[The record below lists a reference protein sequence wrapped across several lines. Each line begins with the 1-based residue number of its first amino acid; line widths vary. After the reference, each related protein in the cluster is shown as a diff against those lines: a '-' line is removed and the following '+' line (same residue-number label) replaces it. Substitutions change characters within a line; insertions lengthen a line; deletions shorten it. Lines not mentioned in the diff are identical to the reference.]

1 MWISFL
7 RRLCFWRFWHSK
19 RCGDHILVA
28 NKLFKKQNLQRR
40 SHILYIWTRP
50 YIYIYVFIV
59 TKREGAGCA
68 ADCCSQFEPAEFYHS
83 NMFCVWTCWVLP
95 RRVFNC
101 VVIFETHKFGY
112 LWLIIYCVLFCS
124 YVYLFYFL
132 NLFVTVAIFVQSNSF
147 DTILLHLN
155 N

>member
-50 YIYIYVFIV
+50 YIYIYMFLLSLSARVRAALLIAAPNSNQRNFTTAICFV
-59 TKREGAGCA
+59 CGRAECCLAGCLI
-68 ADCCSQFEPAEFYHS
+68 
-83 NMFCVWTCWVLP
+83 VWSFLKHTNL
-95 RRVFNC
+95 
-101 VVIFETHKFGY
+101 VIYG
-112 LWLIIYCVLFCS
+112 LLSIAFCS
-124 YVYLFYFL
+124 VRMYICFTSWICSLLLQYLF
-132 NLFVTVAIFVQSNSF
+132 NQTVLIRFCY
-147 DTILLHLN
+147 T
-155 N
+155 